1 MLLLVTMPCNIFPFR
16 APDSCTDALD
26 RTQTSAVYSVPRSC
40 EAHNACRYPSV
51 TPISLC
57 RLVAT
62 ATSRDNPIFVENPE
76 QATLIPNHFA

>member
-1 MLLLVTMPCNIFPFR
+1 MGVAGDMSNDASISDNAMQYLSFPCPR
-16 APDSCTDALD
+16 LCTDALD

-62 ATSRDNPIFVENPE
+62 ATSRDK
-76 QATLIPNHFA
+76 